1 VTTDVCFAASV
12 IVTWH
17 LPAATDVTA
26 NVALGP
32 TPFAGE
38 NVATPLQS
46 ELVAVNAPEYPASV
60 AATDCAYRVAVN

>member
-1 VTTDVCFAASV
+1 MTDFRLAASV

-26 NVALGP
+26 KPALGP

-46 ELVAVNAPEYPASV
+46 ELVAVKAPAYPASV
-60 AATDCAYRVAVN
+60 AANGNA